1 MIAGHRKLGR
11 PIPWK
16 PCSNVTS
23 RRHQGADQGP
33 AMQQDAGQNVGQG
46 PTAGYESDGLSDLG
60 DLEF

>member
-11 PIPWK
+11 PIPWT
-16 PCSNVTS
+16 PSSNVTS

-33 AMQQDAGQNVGQG
+33 AVQQGAGLD
-46 PTAGYESDGLSDLG
+46 PATGYESDGLSDLG